1 MGRGEAR
8 ERGGRRMLGRNKGR
22 LEVSVSFMQ
31 EKQLNKLLRVE
42 VEVEVE
48 AVPVIRGFTQA
59 ERKEGP
65 R

>member
-1 MGRGEAR
+1 
-8 ERGGRRMLGRNKGR
+8 MLGRNKGR

-31 EKQLNKLLRVE
+31 EKQLKLLREE

-59 ERKEGP
+59 ECKEGP

>member
-1 MGRGEAR
+1 
-8 ERGGRRMLGRNKGR
+8 MLGRNKGR

-31 EKQLNKLLRVE
+31 EKQLKLLS

-59 ERKEGP
+59 ECEEGP